1 MKLTLPVFV
10 NGLKLER
17 RSALRLHQMAGEQE
31 AATVDIGGIGR
42 VGSAQILRRDE
53 QARRH
58 SRKRLHAEQRPAMH
72 PFQGALPNMQG
83 HKPPDAAS
91 FTQACSIH
99 QTISKTDGFCAFMGN
114 LRCLIQ
120 ETNH

>member
-1 MKLTLPVFV
+1 
-10 NGLKLER
+10 
-17 RSALRLHQMAGEQE
+17 LRFHQVAGKQE
-31 AATVDIGGIGR
+31 AAAVDIGGIGR
-42 VGSAQILRRDE
+42 VSSAQILRRYK

-72 PFQGALPNMQG
+72 PFQGALPNMQC
-83 HKPPDAAS
+83 HEPPDAAS

-99 QTISKTDGFCAFMGN
+99 QTISKTDGFCAFMGC
-114 LRCLIQ
+114 LRYLFL